1 MTECCNPSPNSSP
14 CCTKKKSLF
23 SALAMAALA
32 LVLVSILG
40 GSVVEGLRQFSTAD
54 RYVTVKGLAT
64 RDVEAD
70 LAVWSL
76 TYTATGNDLAQTQAQ
91 LDSDGQKLRSYLEG
105 QGIATTDIRL
115 QSVQVSDKL
124 AQTYSSGDMGGPRFV
139 LAQTFIIRSAALD
152 AVGKAAENIG
162 ELVKQGVVLGSPN
175 GGYNSAPQYLFSTL
189 NAIKPDMITEATKN
203 ARDSADTMTQN
214 AGETLGQI
222 RRASQGQFE
231 ILPRDPVMG
240 LGEGEQ
246 RYKTIRVVVTV
257 DYFLQ

>member
-1 MTECCNPSPNSSP
+1 MTECCNNSTNSG
-14 CCTKKKSLF
+14 CCGPKKRLGCGLMMAF
-23 SALAMAALA
+23 VALILT
-32 LVLVSILG
+32 SILG
-40 GSVVEGLRQFSTAD
+40 GSVVEGLRQFGTAD
-54 RYVTVKGLAT
+54 RFVSVKGLAT

-76 TYTATGNDLAQTQAQ
+76 TYTATGNDLAQTQDR
-91 LDSDGQKLRSYLEG
+91 LDSDGHKLRTYLEG
-105 QGIATTDIRL
+105 QGIAATDIRL

-124 AQTYSSGDMGGPRFV
+124 AQTYSSGDMAGPRFV
-139 LAQTFIIRSAALD
+139 LAQTYIIRSAALD

-162 ELVKQGVVLGSPN
+162 ELVKQGVVLGNPN

-189 NAIKPDMITEATKN
+189 NAIKPDMLTEATKN
-203 ARDSADTMTQN
+203 ARDSADTLSQN
-214 AGETLGQI
+214 AGEELGHI
-222 RRASQGQFE
+222 RRANQGQFE

>member
-1 MTECCNPSPNSSP
+1 MTECCNTSSNP
-14 CCTKKKSLF
+14 GCCGPKKRLGCGLLM
-23 SALAMAALA
+23 ALLA
-32 LVLVSILG
+32 LILTSILG

-64 RDVEAD
+64 RDVAAD

-76 TYTATGNDLAQTQAQ
+76 TYTATGNDLAQTQAL
-91 LDSDGQKLRSYLEG
+91 LDSDGHKLRTYLEA
-105 QGIATTDIRL
+105 QGIAPADIRL

-124 AQTYSSGDMGGPRFV
+124 AQTYSSGDMAGPRFV
-139 LAQTFIIRSAALD
+139 LAQTYIIRSAALD

-162 ELVKQGVVLGSPN
+162 ELVKQGVVLGNPN

-189 NAIKPDMITEATKN
+189 NAIKPDMVTEATKN
-203 ARDSADTMTQN
+203 ARDSAETLSQN
-214 AGETLGQI
+214 AGETLGTI

-257 DYFLQ
+257 DYFLR